1 MGWLDGDPYSI
12 SQFFDFLTG
21 ELLIDE
27 SHCECPAG
35 RYRCSHILA
44 ETCMIYIAQLK
55 SDWSL
60 EDIVQFLPEA
70 IKSLQALPISIS
82 YIYKILEPNE
92 RKLTA
97 ALKRAGTALAREHP
111 GYAAEEDD
119 DDESDEEV
127 ERQAR
132 EEVDNPDDGNFDV
145 CAKVRLIIQE
155 SEARAESSGSEH
167 RASPKY
173 SSSHIRAY
181 NSDRV
186 HSVLSGPRKIE

>member
-1 MGWLDGDPYSI
+1 MVTERYGSRRNGVRRRSVKRIGDGHCCVENSRMRKGKLEGSDRAVIIVQSKCTPSMKADPYSI

-82 YIYKILEPNE
+82 YIYKFSS
-92 RKLTA
+92 RTS
-97 ALKRAGTALAREHP
+97 
-111 GYAAEEDD
+111 
-119 DDESDEEV
+119 ES
-127 ERQAR
+127 
-132 EEVDNPDDGNFDV
+132 
-145 CAKVRLIIQE
+145 
-155 SEARAESSGSEH
+155 
-167 RASPKY
+167 
-173 SSSHIRAY
+173 
-181 NSDRV
+181 
-186 HSVLSGPRKIE
+186 